1 LPKKKYQPPRS
12 PNGKAPSVMDLDIS
26 SLDHDE
32 PHPQPSQKGS
42 VLSRNDQK
50 WESLK
55 QDIHK
60 VYMSENN
67 TLSQTM
73 VRIEEGFGFK
83 ASWVFPRVFLRRIQ
97 SLMHILVHGNGRLS
111 SRNGASRST

>member
-1 LPKKKYQPPRS
+1 
-12 PNGKAPSVMDLDIS
+12 MDLDIS

-32 PHPQPSQKGS
+32 THPQPPQKGS

-55 QDIHK
+55 QDVHK
-60 VYMSENN
+60 VYMRENN

-73 VRIEEGFGFK
+73 IRIEEGFGFK
-83 ASWVFPRVFLRRIQ
+83 AS
-97 SLMHILVHGNGRLS
+97 
-111 SRNGASRST
+111 

>member
-1 LPKKKYQPPRS
+1 
-12 PNGKAPSVMDLDIS
+12 MDLDIS

-32 PHPQPSQKGS
+32 THPQASQKGS

-67 TLSQTM
+67 TLTQTM
-73 VRIEEGFGFK
+73 IRIEERFGFK
-83 ASWVFPRVFLRRIQ
+83 ASWVFHLYFCTEINR
-97 SLMHILVHGNGRLS
+97 
-111 SRNGASRST
+111 

>member
-1 LPKKKYQPPRS
+1 
-12 PNGKAPSVMDLDIS
+12 MDLDIS
-26 SLDHDE
+26 GRDHDE
-32 PHPQPSQKGS
+32 TPPQRSQKGS

-60 VYMSENN
+60 VYMSENT

-73 VRIEEGFGFK
+73 IRIEEGFGFK
-83 ASWVFPRVFLRRIQ
+83 ASWVFPRVFSRRTQ
-97 SLMHILVHGNGRLS
+97 SLMHVF
-111 SRNGASRST
+111 